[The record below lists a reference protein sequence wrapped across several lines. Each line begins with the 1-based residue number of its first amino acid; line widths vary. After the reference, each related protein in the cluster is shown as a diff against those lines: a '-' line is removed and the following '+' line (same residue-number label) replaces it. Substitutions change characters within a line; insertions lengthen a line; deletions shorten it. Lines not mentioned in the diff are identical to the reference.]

1 MPLQFKHLCDLLSD
15 LESHSSHRPPLLPA
29 RREKLYHNRIT
40 QWYRLHKVSV
50 DSPDVNP
57 VVLLSALLPARR
69 TDRVYSI
76 QAQSL
81 SRKLRRCLNL
91 GEGRWQ
97 QLDQWRTPGRGDL
110 GECVERVQRQAE
122 FPVPLANS
130 EVTLEE
136 IDNVLANIAKKNR
149 FSAPSVREDQSI
161 SSPYDVCE
169 SLQRVYHRLQS
180 REAKWFTRMI
190 LKDYPCLELKESMV
204 FQCLDARL
212 PAMMRNQ
219 DSFESAINSLR
230 SQKTSIF
237 VDKDGGELVQTITV
251 DAAIPK
257 IGVKVGRP
265 TYLKGRN
272 VKQVV
277 NMVNGRNMSVE
288 RKYDGEYCQIHI
300 DRSKGERSIQ
310 IFSKSG
316 KDSTR
321 DRRKLHN
328 PIRQS
333 LRIDSRDCGF
343 ANTCILEGEMV
354 VWSDKEK
361 KIMAFNKLRKHVDR
375 SGSFLGAG
383 VDSQ

>member
-1 MPLQFKHLCDLLSD
+1 MPLQFKYLCDLLSD

-29 RREKLYHNRIT
+29 RRERLYLESIT
-40 QWYRLHKVSV
+40 KWFHFHKVSV
-50 DSPDVNP
+50 DSSDVDA

-81 SRKLRRCLNL
+81 SRKLRRVLNL

-97 QLDQWRTPGRGDL
+97 QLDQWKTPGRGDL

-122 FPVPLANS
+122 FPVALTNS
-130 EVTLEE
+130 VVTLEE

-161 SSPYDVCE
+161 SSPYDVVE

-190 LKDYPCLELKESMV
+190 LKDYPRLELKEAVV
-204 FQCLDARL
+204 FQCLDGRL

-230 SQKTSIF
+230 SQKTSTLI
-237 VDKDGGELVQTITV
+237 DKDGVELMQTIGV
-251 DAAIPK
+251 DTAMPK

-277 NMVNGRNMSVE
+277 NIVNGRNMSVE

-300 DRSKGERSIQ
+300 DLSKGDRSIQ
-310 IFSKSG
+310 IFSKSC

-321 DRRKLHN
+321 DRKKLHS

-333 LRIDSRDCGF
+333 LRIGSGDCGF
-343 ANTCILEGEMV
+343 VNKCILEGEMV

-361 KIMAFNKLRKHVDR
+361 KIMAFNQLRKHVSR
-375 SGSFLGAG
+375 SGVFLGTG
-383 VDSQ
+383 MDSR